1 MRLFKT
7 TNIPFLD
14 SRGLWYI
21 VSSIVIAAGLVAI
34 LVRGVSLGI
43 DFLGGTEIV
52 VGFKQAPEIG
62 KIRAAL
68 SASGLEG
75 AEIKTFGEPTD
86 IIIRTTEQ
94 AEGTVVGDRI
104 REALAG
110 TYGAGSFDILRQYKI
125 SPKIGKELREDALY
139 AIAWGL
145 VAIMLYVAVRFK
157 FSYGV
162 GAVLSLFHDVLVT
175 LGVIVI
181 INGVIPGLNLEI
193 TLEVIAAF
201 LTLVGVSVNDTVVVF
216 DRIRENQRL
225 YRSMDLKSVMNKSL
239 NEMLGRTIIT
249 NGTILAVLFVLLF
262 FGGEVT
268 RAFAFTLVIGQL
280 TGTYSSIYVASA
292 IVLDWPRRLPARQAG
307 RATA

>member
-14 SRGLWYI
+14 ARGLWYI
-21 VSSIVIAAGLVAI
+21 VSSAVIAIGLVAI

-52 VGFKQAPEIG
+52 VGFKQAPDIG
-62 KIRAAL
+62 QIRTALGAA
-68 SASGLEG
+68 GLEG
-75 AEIKTFGEPTD
+75 SEIKTFGEPTD

-94 AEGTVVGDRI
+94 AEGTVVGDKI
-104 REALAG
+104 REALTG
-110 TYGAGSFDILRQYKI
+110 TFGADNFTVLRQYKI
-125 SPKIGKELREDALY
+125 SPKIGKELREDAIY

-145 VAIMLYVAVRFK
+145 VAILIYVAIRFK
-157 FSYGV
+157 FAYGV

-175 LGVIVI
+175 LGVIVLL
-181 INGVIPGLNLEI
+181 NGVIPGLNLEI

-225 YRSMDLKSVMNKSL
+225 YRTMDLKSVMNKSL

-249 NGTILAVLFVLLF
+249 NGTILAVLFVLLL

-268 RAFAFTLVIGQL
+268 RAFAFTLVVGQL

-292 IVLDWPRRLPARQAG
+292 IVLDWPQQRGKA
-307 RATA
+307 